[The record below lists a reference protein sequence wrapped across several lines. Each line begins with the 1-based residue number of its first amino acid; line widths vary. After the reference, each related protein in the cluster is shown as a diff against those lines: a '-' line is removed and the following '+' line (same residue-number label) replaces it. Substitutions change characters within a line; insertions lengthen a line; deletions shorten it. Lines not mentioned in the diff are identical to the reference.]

1 MPVGRYKSLLKFFVD
16 ITIIGERVHAKLQ
29 HIHIDSNI
37 VLSNFCENGN
47 LISAKQI
54 AGMAEDG

>member
-37 VLSNFCENGN
+37 VLSNVCENGN
-47 LISAKQI
+47 MISAK
-54 AGMAEDG
+54 